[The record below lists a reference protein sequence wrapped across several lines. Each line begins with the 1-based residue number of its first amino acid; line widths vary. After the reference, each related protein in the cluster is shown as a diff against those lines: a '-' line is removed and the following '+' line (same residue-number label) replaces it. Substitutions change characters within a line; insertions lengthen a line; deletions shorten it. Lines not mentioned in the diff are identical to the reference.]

1 MDTMFRNNFTMQ
13 EHEGP
18 ERKMSVV
25 KFVLTQ
31 SVTNSAGL
39 IILTPVLFNLK
50 RETSFFK
57 VDVIY
62 DRQDANRQN
71 QNLVVRSYLSVFRTL
86 LIFQFIYTR

>member
-13 EHEGP
+13 EHEGT

-57 VDVIY
+57 VEVIY